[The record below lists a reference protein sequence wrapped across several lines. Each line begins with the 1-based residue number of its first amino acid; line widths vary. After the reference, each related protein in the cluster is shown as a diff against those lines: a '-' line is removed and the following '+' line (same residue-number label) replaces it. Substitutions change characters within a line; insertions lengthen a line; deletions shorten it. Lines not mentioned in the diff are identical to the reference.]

1 MAKRIVLIV
10 EDNPPV
16 RDAMVRDLEGVGFTV
31 NVASDFHGALGVLSS
46 AVPDLVFVDLTLPRE
61 SGFDLVEKIRATA
74 GLERIPIIVT
84 SERGSPEDMAQAEE
98 IGANAFLRK
107 PFTTPL
113 LLKYVRHILDGP
125 NASVTGVRRLEP
137 RPSSRRP

>member
-1 MAKRIVLIV
+1 MAKRVVLVV
-10 EDNPPV
+10 EDNPPI
-16 RDAMVRDLEGVGFTV
+16 RDAMVRDLEGVGFV
-31 NVASDFHGALGVLSS
+31 VKVASDFHGALRILASG
-46 AVPDLVFVDLTLPRE
+46 APDLVFVDLTLPRE

-74 GLERIPIIVT
+74 GFERIPIIVT
-84 SERGSPEDMAQAEE
+84 SERSSPEDMAQAEE
-98 IGANAFLRK
+98 IGGNAFLRK

-137 RPSSRRP
+137 RPSSKRP